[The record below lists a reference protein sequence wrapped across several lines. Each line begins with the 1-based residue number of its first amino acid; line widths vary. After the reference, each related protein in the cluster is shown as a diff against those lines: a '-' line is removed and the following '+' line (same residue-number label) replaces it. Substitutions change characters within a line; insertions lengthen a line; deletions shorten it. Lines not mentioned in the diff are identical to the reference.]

1 MNGGDIRPIPAN
13 AETARH
19 VFEVDVY
26 KPSTVCICGKSSA
39 DRVHIPNMRFVRGV
53 SKPTM
58 IKEDK

>member
-1 MNGGDIRPIPAN
+1 MNGGDMRLGPVTDGT
-13 AETARH
+13 ERH

-53 SKPTM
+53 SKPSV